1 MSLTHNLDT
10 KHGLFNGAA
19 GTIEHVLFEN
29 EGISRLHESFLI
41 TTRIQEMMKE
51 KNKDKL
57 SFEKHEQ
64 QQDSYNCGII
74 TIMQSFMLGRYSKL
88 DKLGIYGGH
97 NEFNE
102 IRKQLGAYIYKR
114 CSNKTVLE
122 NAVNESIL
130 NANM

>member
-1 MSLTHNLDT
+1 MSKPSTGSVRYLEQAWTTGLAAFLQSMFESNGNSSYEFT
-10 KHGLFNGAA
+10 KWKMN
-19 GTIEHVLFEN
+19 
-29 EGISRLHESFLI
+29 
-41 TTRIQEMMKE
+41 IQ
-51 KNKDKL
+51 DKL

-74 TIMQSFMLGRYSKL
+74 TIMQSFMLGRYGKL